1 MTDKL
6 KYLRKIRERCGVE
19 FRKSFRCQDAE
30 KNVHLIDGE
39 AFCKKF
45 IERLRTMGYYP
56 SDDFDIN
63 VIRHKYKYAERHHIG
78 KTYRWKYFYSTTFE
92 IDDEIIDYLTRHNF
106 IFKTPQQK
114 KVDPAKTKEKEEIV
128 SIEKWLREGNSK
140 REIVQGLRFELETVE
155 KEIEE
160 KKRLKETSES
170 NTLEYQKL
178 NMQIADLK
186 KERKWYK
193 SCLLHLRVKMNP
205 ELAEK
210 LATLP
215 LSRLV
220 NPIKCGYNYN
230 ETMAYIKEE
239 IEKDYLQLDQL
250 AKEMQ
255 EEENKKDTN
264 LMYGYFAR
272 QKHHRE
278 KIERHNECIK
288 VLESG
293 ELRALF
299 EDITD

>member
-1 MTDKL
+1 MK
-6 KYLRKIRERCGVE
+6 
-19 FRKSFRCQDAE
+19 
-30 KNVHLIDGE
+30 E
-39 AFCKKF
+39 A
-45 IERLRTMGYYP
+45 
-56 SDDFDIN
+56 
-63 VIRHKYKYAERHHIG
+63 
-78 KTYRWKYFYSTTFE
+78 
-92 IDDEIIDYLTRHNF
+92 
-106 IFKTPQQK
+106 
-114 KVDPAKTKEKEEIV
+114 
-128 SIEKWLREGNSK
+128 
-140 REIVQGLRFELETVE
+140 
-155 KEIEE
+155 
-160 KKRLKETSES
+160 SES

-215 LSRLV
+215 LSRLL

-230 ETMAYIKEE
+230 ETIAYIKEE